1 MNKFLF
7 FLNILFSG
15 LLLLMSLLYQF
26 NMGGFSFFSVFSLF
40 VPLLFLFNLLFLLY
54 WLWKK
59 SRKLIVSLGC
69 LLIGYLFFG
78 SFYGIFKEE
87 KKVLSNDLDVMTFN
101 TWGFNKYGW
110 IKEPNIGDK
119 IIDFIKKE
127 DPDILCVQEHS
138 RIRYKQLG
146 HFPYRSE
153 TPYSVPRTTQAIFSK
168 YPIVSEGSLDLPETL
183 NNIIYADI
191 LINQDT
197 LRIYNIHLQSFSIVP
212 SGASFSEEESEKNY
226 KRLVTT
232 FSMQWEQAKFFD
244 SHRKS
249 CPHPYIV
256 CGDMNN
262 TQFSNV
268 YRKLLG
274 DLQDTFLEQGHGFGK
289 TYSLFGLP
297 LRIDYVMPDESFE
310 VIDHKNYDIKLSD
323 HYPVKATLRR
333 ETSP

>member
-40 VPLLFLFNLLFLLY
+40 VPLLFLFNVLFLLY

-78 SFYGIFKEE
+78 SFYEMFNE
-87 KKVLSNDLDVMTFN
+87 KKEALENDLTIMTFN
-101 TWGFNKYGW
+101 AWGFNKNEW

-119 IIDFIKKE
+119 IIDFVKE
-127 DPDILCVQEHS
+127 EDADILCIQEHS
-138 RIRYKQLG
+138 RIRYKQLNQY
-146 HFPYRSE
+146 PYRSE
-153 TPYSVPRTTQAIFSK
+153 TPYSTRRSVQAIFSK
-168 YPIVSEGSLDLPETL
+168 YPIVSKGSLELPNTV

-191 LINQDT
+191 LVKEDT
-197 LRIYNIHLQSFSIVP
+197 IRVYNIHLQSFNIVP
-212 SGASFSEEESEKNY
+212 SKESFSEEESEKNY
-226 KRLVTT
+226 KRLLKT
-232 FSMQWEQAKFFD
+232 FGKQWEQAKVFD

-249 CPHPYIV
+249 CQYPYIV

-268 YRKLLG
+268 YRKLRG